1 MSPYVILLV
10 SSDVIVIGSM
20 ALLLFLCLCSSFAFN
35 SSSMASLLALSQAE
49 ERSCPCCCCCW
60 EKAERW
66 LLIWSWKKNE
76 VYPHFVIFFKAGKY
90 LLFHF

>member
-1 MSPYVILLV
+1 MANTVKSPYVILLV
-10 SSDVIVIGSM
+10 SSDVIVTGSM

-49 ERSCPCCCCCW
+49 ERSCPCCCCW

-66 LLIWSWKKNE
+66 LLIWSYKQ
-76 VYPHFVIFFKAGKY
+76 VFVLIIFF
-90 LLFHF
+90 F